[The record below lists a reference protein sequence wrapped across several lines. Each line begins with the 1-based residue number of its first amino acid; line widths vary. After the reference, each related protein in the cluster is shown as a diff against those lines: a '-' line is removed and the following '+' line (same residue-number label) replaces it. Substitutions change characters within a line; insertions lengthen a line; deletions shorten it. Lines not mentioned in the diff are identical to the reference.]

1 MGTEVVICCQLQR
14 LPKFWC
20 SRSTRVRLKDMTAQG
35 TAIRVLVVDD
45 SALVRQGLRSV
56 LGTHG
61 LVHRVEVIGE
71 AESVNGGVNEAR
83 RLKPD
88 VVLLDIRL
96 PDGSGLDA
104 CREIKRILPASR
116 VLILTSVAS
125 DELIHQ
131 AVVAGAQ
138 GYLMKEINPDG
149 LVRAIADAF
158 AGKSVLTP
166 EITER
171 VLRLLREGSHS
182 SGAALISLSP
192 QERRVLALVADGLT
206 NKEVGDKLG
215 LSDNTVKNYLVTI
228 FEKLQVRRRAQ
239 AAALFVQSK
248 QPNTG

>member
-1 MGTEVVICCQLQR
+1 MIAG
-14 LPKFWC
+14 
-20 SRSTRVRLKDMTAQG
+20 S
-35 TAIRVLVVDD
+35 AIRVLVVDD
-45 SALVRQGLRSV
+45 SALVREGLRSV
-56 LGTHG
+56 LGTYG
-61 LVHRVEVIGE
+61 KLQRIEVIGD
-71 AESVNGGVNEAR
+71 ADSIATAVNQAH

-104 CREIKRILPASR
+104 CREIKRSLPATR
-116 VLILTSVAS
+116 VLILTSMAT
-125 DELIHQ
+125 DNLIHQ

-171 VLRLLREGSHS
+171 VLSLLREGPQS
-182 SGAALISLSP
+182 SGANLSTLSP

-206 NKEVGDKLG
+206 NKEVGEALG
-215 LSDNTVKNYLVTI
+215 LSDNTVKNYLVTV
-228 FEKLQVRRRAQ
+228 FEKLQVKRRSQ
-239 AAALFVQSK
+239 AAAVYGQQTSA
-248 QPNTG
+248 PYN